1 MYLIYSDLNGD
12 LADYSL
18 RSEVP
23 CADVPPPQEK
33 NARESASLKA
43 AAAPS
48 QRTTLL
54 RRVGSMWPVHGL
66 LNRAALHPTDMSEGE
81 R

>member
-18 RSEVP
+18 RSEAS
-23 CADVPPPQEK
+23 CADAPLPRE
-33 NARESASLKA
+33 NARGPASAKA

-48 QRTTLL
+48 QRITLL
-54 RRVGSMWPVHGL
+54 RRVDSLWPAHGL
-66 LNRAALHPTDMSEGE
+66 LNRAALHPADKPKGE
-81 R
+81 RS